1 MYTRLIPTLLVLSAG
16 LAAEDV
22 ITVTAE
28 QEPPL
33 RLGLPAADAGATLR
47 HLPGVEA
54 VRMGGI
60 GLDPVVRG
68 QSASRVRV
76 IADGA
81 CPQGAC
87 PNRMDPPATY
97 APAGATR
104 ASLAAGGLDVRQPG
118 APLGV
123 IRLERET
130 LDFSDGSLFR
140 AEAEARYA
148 GNGAARE
155 AGAWLAVGGEQGY
168 ARGSF
173 HAARADDYEDGD
185 GNAVR
190 SAYRS
195 AKGGGSLGW
204 TPTAQT
210 RFELSHDLTRERDV
224 LYAGAGMDAT
234 YSDDASTRL
243 RLRHAGDG
251 LLANLTLDAW
261 ASRVEHSMDNYSLRP
276 VTGMRMRAPTTSD
289 SSGIQA
295 ASSLRT
301 GAGLLGLGLDAD
313 ELHQDARRYS
323 GMTDATVTTL
333 NSVLWPDARIRR
345 LGVWSDL
352 SVAAGDFR
360 LIPGLRYDLVRSEAP
375 DSGVDPA
382 GAAMSPDQLYA
393 LYYGADAEARSEHL
407 FGAALR
413 LERDW
418 SGDGLITLAV
428 SRQQRAADPTER
440 FIAGNGSTPSAR
452 WVGNPELE
460 AETHNQVQARLG
472 RDGGREQ
479 SRWHGE
485 VWLDRV
491 QDYIRRDRARRQDG
505 VLQADQ
511 ATVYHNGQALLAGVS
526 ADGAL
531 PLTGWL
537 EAEAD
542 AAWTWAEDLDS
553 GLPLPQIPPLSGT
566 AALNAHHGAWQG
578 RVAVR
583 WAARAT
589 RVDDDPTTGAALDAG
604 ETPAWAVLDLSA
616 TWTPCRGAELST
628 GVDNL
633 LDRTYAEHLNKPSAF
648 DTTVVRVNEPGRSVW
663 VSAGVRF

>member
-1 MYTRLIPTLLVLSAG
+1 MYTRLIPTLLILSTG
-16 LAAEDV
+16 LAAEEV

-47 HLPGVEA
+47 NLPGVDA
-54 VRMGGI
+54 VRMGGV

-68 QSASRVRV
+68 QSASRLRV

-97 APAGATR
+97 APVGAGR
-104 ASLAAGGLDVRQPG
+104 ASLTAGGLDVRQPG

-123 IRLERET
+123 IRLEREI
-130 LDFSDGSLFR
+130 LDFSDGSVFR
-140 AEAEARYA
+140 AEADARYA

-155 AGAWLAVGGEQGY
+155 AGAWLALGSEQGY

-204 TPTAQT
+204 TPSAQT
-210 RFELSHDLTRERDV
+210 RLELSHDLTHERDV

-234 YSDDASTRL
+234 YSDDATTRL
-243 RLRHAGDG
+243 RLSHAGDG
-251 LLANLTLDAW
+251 LLARATLDAW

-276 VTGMRMRAPTTSD
+276 VAVGGTRMRAPTTSD
-289 SSGIQA
+289 STGVQA

-301 GAGLLGLGLDAD
+301 GAGLLGLGLDLD
-313 ELHQDARRYS
+313 DLHQDARRYS
-323 GMTDATVTTL
+323 GPTDATVTTL

-345 LGVWSDL
+345 LGAWSDL
-352 SVAAGDFR
+352 SVTAGDFR
-360 LIPGLRYDLVRSEAP
+360 IIPGLRYDLVRSEAP

-382 GAAMSPDQLYA
+382 GAAMSPDQLYT

-418 SGDGLITLAV
+418 AGDGLITLAV

-440 FIAGNGSTPSAR
+440 FIAGNGTPSAR
-452 WVGNPELE
+452 WVGNPDLE
-460 AETHNQVQARLG
+460 AETHNQVQARIG

-479 SRWHGE
+479 PRWHGE

-505 VLQADQ
+505 VLLADQ

-526 ADGAL
+526 AEGAL

-537 EAEAD
+537 EAEA
-542 AAWTWAEDLDS
+542 AWTWAEDLDS
-553 GLPLPQIPPLSGT
+553 DLPLPQIPPLSGT
-566 AALNAHHGAWQG
+566 AALNAHHGALQG
-578 RVAVR
+578 RLAMR
-583 WAARAT
+583 WSARAT
-589 RVDDDPTTGAALDAG
+589 RVDDDAATGSALDAG

-616 TWTPCRGAELST
+616 TWTPWRGAELS
-628 GVDNL
+628 VDNL